1 MAPLVPIRLSRP
13 VLWLAALTSAVCISA
28 CSPGHSVDTYYP
40 LEKGKSWTY
49 RVTKNLDEATE
60 PDVHTLSFSMKG
72 QETLESGPAQ
82 RRHSDEGNDYYLRSD
97 DSGIYRV
104 GSRNVL
110 DVSPKADNPPR
121 YVIKAPYV
129 VGTQWQALTVPYVL
143 QRRNEVPKEVRYTTK
158 PIMMVYAITALD
170 QKIETPAGSFE
181 ACIKVVGEAKIRLY
195 VDAQF
200 NWREI
205 PLFSHEWYCPGKGL
219 VKMERQETSP
229 SKFMRGGSVTLDLI
243 SYR

>member
-1 MAPLVPIRLSRP
+1 MLPACLKGLVRP
-13 VLWLAALTSAVCISA
+13 TALPAALALCVWVSA
-28 CSPGHSVDTYYP
+28 CGPGNSVATFYP
-40 LEKGKSWTY
+40 LDEGRSWTY
-49 RVTKNLDEATE
+49 RVSKNLDEATE
-60 PDVHTLSFSMKG
+60 PDIHTLSFSMMGK
-72 QETLESGPAQ
+72 ETLESGPAQ
-82 RRHSDEGNDYYLRSD
+82 RRHSDEGGDYYLRSD

-104 GSRNVL
+104 GSRNTL
-110 DVSPKADNPPR
+110 DVNPKADNPPR
-121 YVIKAPYV
+121 YVLKAPYV

-158 PIMMVYAITALD
+158 PIMMIYAIMALD
-170 QKIETPAGSFE
+170 QKVDTPAGSFDG
-181 ACIKVVGEAKIRLY
+181 CIKVVGEAKIRLY

-205 PLFSHEWYCPGKGL
+205 PLFSSEWYCPGKGL

-243 SYR
+243 SYK